1 MNIQDLFVHQQDVTE
16 KLKTVLRDRGYTKVP
31 FSKQPGITRP
41 ALDTILN
48 WECSSTTKYN
58 SSNKP
63 IFCSM
68 AMFQAPYKAILIAL
82 HALEQFSF

>member
-48 WECSSTTKYN
+48 
-58 SSNKP
+58 
-63 IFCSM
+63 
-68 AMFQAPYKAILIAL
+68 
-82 HALEQFSF
+82 